1 MSLKALQDLEKKIRP
16 LEMSSSSFEQ
26 TQTGSNFIIGTAIG
40 RIIRFQIL
48 LRFRR
53 PEYFDSAKMLQPGMP
68 APEIKAQAFLPNGTF
83 KEVSLGDYKVIRGPL
98 LS

>member
-1 MSLKALQDLEKKIRP
+1 MRTE
-16 LEMSSSSFEQ
+16 F
-26 TQTGSNFIIGTAIG
+26 
-40 RIIRFQIL
+40 
-48 LRFRR
+48 
-53 PEYFDSAKMLQPGMP
+53 FDSAKMLQPGMP